1 MTRSISYR
9 ELTEIERKVLANE
22 TKQSP
27 YIGFIHEDIWSRFG
41 KMFVVSENKTFLG
54 ACAIVPLR
62 DWAKIGPLFV
72 LSRAQGQGL
81 GKQLL
86 THVIKTTRNKNIYIG
101 TPNPKV
107 VHMANSFGFQK
118 ITFWQLPWAV
128 KRYLFIYL
136 FERMNW
142 EYVVSSIRKKLTS
155 KNFGYEYFVKY
166 APK

>member
-9 ELTEIERKVLANE
+9 ELTESERKVLANE
-22 TKQSP
+22 TMQSP
-27 YIGFIHEDIWSRFG
+27 YIGFIHQRVWQQFG
-41 KMFVVSENKTFLG
+41 KVFVVSEHKKFLG
-54 ACAIVPLR
+54 ICVTISLSR
-62 DWAKIGPLFV
+62 WIKIGPLFV
-72 LSRAQGQGL
+72 LPQAQGKGL
-81 GKQLL
+81 GRLLL
-86 THVIKTTRNKNIYIG
+86 THVVKANRNKNIYIG

-107 VHMANSFGFQK
+107 MHMAYSFGFQK

-128 KRYLFIYL
+128 KCYLFLYL